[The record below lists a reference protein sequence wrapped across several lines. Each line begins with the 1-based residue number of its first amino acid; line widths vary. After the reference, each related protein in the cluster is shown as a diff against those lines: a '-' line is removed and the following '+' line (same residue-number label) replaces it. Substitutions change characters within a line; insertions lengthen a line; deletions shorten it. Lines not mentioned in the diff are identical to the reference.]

1 MNLNRRTFFKVAGA
15 AGAVALGPARTA
27 GASADDGALTS
38 GAWAAESVLNAGR
51 RGVLVD
57 ATKCIGCRACEAAC
71 SEANALQVPAML
83 DDAAVFA
90 KPRTM
95 DTQTYTVVNRAVTAS
110 GTAPARFV
118 KRQCM
123 HCVEPACASACLARA
138 LDKTPTGPVVYHKSR
153 CLGCRYCM
161 VACPFNVPQYEYDS
175 PLPYVRKCTFCADR
189 QATGLDPA
197 CTSVCPTGALT
208 FGIRE
213 ELLERARERLYAKDS
228 HYVRRIYGEHE
239 VGGTSWIYITDIPFE
254 KLGLPTELGT
264 YAYSSLTQASLAAVP
279 FVLTLWPPL
288 LMGIYSFSK
297 RRNDIEAHGPD
308 RQEEAH
314 HE

>member
-15 AGAVALGPARTA
+15 AGAVALSPATA
-27 GASADDGALTS
+27 ATASS
-38 GAWAAESVLNAGR
+38 GSAALNANR

-57 ATKCIGCRACEAAC
+57 TTKCIGCRGCEAAC
-71 SEANALQVPAML
+71 SEVNALPAPAML
-83 DDAAVFA
+83 DDAAAFA

-95 DTQTYTVVNRAVTAS
+95 DTRTYTVVNRAS
-110 GTAPARFV
+110 GTAPARFI

-123 HCVEPACASACLARA
+123 HCLEPACASACLVRA
-138 LDKTPTGPVVYHKSR
+138 LDKTPTGPVVYHKDR

-161 VACPFNVPQYEYDS
+161 VACPFSVPKYEYES

-189 QATGLDPA
+189 QAKGEAPA
-197 CTSVCPTGALT
+197 CTSVCPSGALT
-208 FGIRE
+208 FGKRE
-213 ELLERARERLYAKDS
+213 DLLETARERLYAKDS
-228 HYVRRIYGEHE
+228 SYVRHIYGDEE
-239 VGGTSWIYITDIPFE
+239 VGGTSWMYITDVPFE

-297 RRNDIEAHGPD
+297 RRNDIEAHGSE
-308 RQEEAH
+308 RREETH